1 MLFVYLFLFTIF
13 SSFSFAEITTES
25 PLSVGQTLSS
35 SNGVYELGFFSFNNS
50 QNKYVGIWFK
60 GIIPKVVVWV
70 ANRESP
76 VVDSSAYL
84 SITINGSLLLF
95 NGKDSLVWS
104 SGGTSTSNGSR
115 AKLSDKG
122 NLIVTENVSGNTI
135 WESFEELGDT
145 LLPSS
150 PLMYNLATG
159 KKRVLT
165 SWKSHNDPSPGNFL
179 AQITPQEPSQ
189 LITMNGSTRY
199 YRSGPWAYP
208 KFTGTPLMDDT
219 LASPFSFQ
227 QDANVSGSFS
237 YEDRSSQLSS
247 VVLTPEG
254 SLKRFRRNGADWEVP
269 FKAPANLCEIYGACG
284 PFGLCV
290 SSVPLKCKCFKGF
303 VPKSTDEWKKGNW
316 TGGCGRRTEL
326 FCHGNSTGKSANGFH
341 PVPNIKPPDFY
352 KFVSSV
358 DVEACRQSCLHNC
371 SCLAFAYIS
380 GIGCLVWNQELID
393 IMQFSE
399 GGELLFIR
407 LASSELGMGLK
418 ET

>member
-1 MLFVYLFLFTIF
+1 MSEYGSKVSFLRWLCGWPIEK
-13 SSFSFAEITTES
+13 A
-25 PLSVGQTLSS
+25 LSWTPRR
-35 SNGVYELGFFSFNNS
+35 
-50 QNKYVGIWFK
+50 I
-60 GIIPKVVVWV
+60 
-70 ANRESP
+70 
-76 VVDSSAYL
+76 YL
-84 SITINGSLLLF
+84 SP
-95 NGKDSLVWS
+95 
-104 SGGTSTSNGSR
+104 STEVYSYLM
-115 AKLSDKG
+115 AKTAL
-122 NLIVTENVSGNTI
+122 
-135 WESFEELGDT
+135 
-145 LLPSS
+145 
-150 PLMYNLATG
+150 
-159 KKRVLT
+159 
-165 SWKSHNDPSPGNFL
+165 
-179 AQITPQEPSQ
+179 
-189 LITMNGSTRY
+189 
-199 YRSGPWAYP
+199 SGPVLNW
-208 KFTGTPLMDDT
+208 
-219 LASPFSFQ
+219 
-227 QDANVSGSFS
+227 
-237 YEDRSSQLSS
+237 SSQLSS

-254 SLKRFRRNGADWEVP
+254 SLKRFRRNGANWEVP

-341 PVPNIKPPDFY
+341 PVPSIKPPDFY

-407 LASSELGMGLK
+407 LASSELGMGLI
-418 ET
+418 ETWNIMLTIVLKSTQFLWHCSFCSTITYLCNLLFFLYI